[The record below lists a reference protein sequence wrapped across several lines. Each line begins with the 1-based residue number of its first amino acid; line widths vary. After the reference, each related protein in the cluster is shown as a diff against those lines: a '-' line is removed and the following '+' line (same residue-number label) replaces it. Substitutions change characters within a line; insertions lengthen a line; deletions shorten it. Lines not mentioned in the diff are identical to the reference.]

1 MRKIQI
7 NFSILFFLIFFIDS
21 ELKSQINNIIVV
33 KVGNS
38 LITSVDIQNEI
49 ITNLLLNRQN
59 ITQKNIDNS
68 KNFAVKSLIN
78 KKIKRMEINKY
89 EVTSYNKED
98 LNNYILLTAKK
109 FAVNKNGLKEI
120 FKKNNINYDSF
131 INKYETELLWNTL
144 IYSIYKNQVNINIID
159 VENEIERQKK
169 NKAVEYNLSEIEIL
183 KTDYSQNKIDEIL
196 DTIKN
201 NGFEIAVQKY
211 SMSKS
216 SKNGGII
223 GWVYGKS
230 LTKQYLEQIQK
241 IGVNDI
247 TDPIFNEK
255 SVTILKINNIK
266 MNNEI
271 IKIDKLKENIT
282 NDKKDAKLSLFSRS
296 HFANLENTISINF
309 ND

>member
-131 INKYETELLWNTL
+131 INKYDTELLWNTL

-169 NKAVEYNLSEIEIL
+169 K
-183 KTDYSQNKIDEIL
+183 Q
-196 DTIKN
+196 
-201 NGFEIAVQKY
+201 
-211 SMSKS
+211 S
-216 SKNGGII
+216 S
-223 GWVYGKS
+223 
-230 LTKQYLEQIQK
+230 
-241 IGVNDI
+241 
-247 TDPIFNEK
+247 
-255 SVTILKINNIK
+255 
-266 MNNEI
+266 
-271 IKIDKLKENIT
+271 
-282 NDKKDAKLSLFSRS
+282 
-296 HFANLENTISINF
+296 
-309 ND
+309 

>member
-7 NFSILFFLIFFIDS
+7 NFSVLFFLIFFIDS

-271 IKIDKLKENIT
+271 IKIDKLKEKIT

>member
-271 IKIDKLKENIT
+271 IKIDKLKEKIT